1 MFEELARKEKRREE
15 LEKLLSDP
23 DVVSK
28 SELYKKYAKE
38 HAALTGIVARYRE
51 YKKIEEEIVDTRKIL
66 SLREDPDLAV
76 LAESELEELKKKRDL
91 MAKELEDRMY
101 TEDPDSDKNII
112 IEIRAGT
119 GGIEAALFAADLYRM
134 YTKYAAKKDCRTEI
148 LSSSLSVRNGY
159 KEVIFSISGKNA
171 YRFFKYES
179 GAHRVQRVPVTETSG
194 RIHTSAVT
202 VAVLP
207 EAEDVEVDI
216 KPEDLRIDVYRAG
229 GRGGQHV
236 NVTDSAVRITHV
248 PSGLVVSCQDERSQH
263 KNKAKAMRVLNARLF
278 DKLKSE
284 QQAKLTQDR
293 KKQVGSGD
301 RSEKIR
307 TYNFPD
313 RRVTD
318 HRINL
323 TLHKL
328 PQIMEGNLDEI
339 VESLRNEEKKLR
351 LGKNSTG

>member
-1 MFEELARKEKRREE
+1 MFEELKAKEKRLEE
-15 LEKLLSDP
+15 LEKVLSDP

-28 SELYKKYAKE
+28 GELYQKYAKE
-38 HAALTGIVARYRE
+38 HSKLLRIVSKYRE
-51 YKKIEEEIVDTRKIL
+51 YRILEKEI
-66 SLREDPDLAV
+66 REIKNVLTSRHDPDFV
-76 LAESELEELKKKRDL
+76 ELAESELDGLQKKIEAVTR
-91 MAKELEDRMY
+91 ELEDFLY
-101 TEDPDSDKNII
+101 VQDPDSDKNII

-119 GGIEAALFAADLYRM
+119 GGVEASLFAANLYRM
-134 YTKYAAKKDCRTEI
+134 YSKYAARMNWKTEI
-148 LSSSLSVRNGY
+148 LSSSTSEKSGF
-159 KEVIFSISGKNA
+159 KEVIFSVAGKEV
-171 YRFFKYES
+171 YSSFKFES
-179 GAHRVQRVPVTETSG
+179 GTHRVQRVPETEASG

-207 EAEDVEVDI
+207 EAEDVEVNI
-216 KPEDLRIDVYRAG
+216 KSEDLKIDVFRAG

-236 NVTDSAVRITHV
+236 NVTDSAVRITHI

-263 KNKAKAMRVLNARLF
+263 KNKAKAMRVLKARLF

-284 QQAKLTQDR
+284 QHAKITKDR

-307 TYNFPD
+307 TYNYPD

-323 TLHKL
+323 TLYRL
-328 PQIMEGNLDEI
+328 PQIMDGDIDELI
-339 VESLRNEEKKLR
+339 NSLKEAERKLK
-351 LGKNSTG
+351 LGK